1 MHRHPQFDLWL
12 HDDDELAEAA
22 LGSAPTER
30 TTIHEW
36 PLSCVQRV
44 RTADGRRHIY
54 KVQAPPT
61 IEPAVYAQARSPLL
75 VSVRVLPSAGTTVAM
90 VMDEVEAPRLSDIRP
105 AEAEAVSIA
114 GTLVRQIAE
123 IEGAPSPMADIH
135 TQALW
140 AAYFGEVLDDLSAF
154 VADGTFHTVDTGLVQ
169 RLRGIAGGAPLLQ
182 AIDSPSGFIHSD
194 LKAEN
199 VLVLPD
205 GFRVLD
211 WQRPIRG
218 PVALDVVTLLISLG
232 LDPLRHVPIGVV
244 QLYHLLLI
252 AWFTQSARRW
262 LPGGRP
268 WFDGLIARIGA
279 QVEGV
284 GGGG

>member
-12 HDDDELAEAA
+12 HDDDELAAA

-36 PLSCVQRV
+36 PLSSVQRV

-61 IEPAVYAQARSPLL
+61 IEREVYARARSPLL
-75 VSVRVLPSAGTTVAM
+75 VKVRALQAEGTTVAM
-90 VMDEVEAPRLSDIRP
+90 VMDEVEAPRLNDIRP
-105 AEAEAVSIA
+105 AEADAVSIA
-114 GTLVRQIAE
+114 WTLVRQVAE
-123 IEGAPSPMADIH
+123 IEGGPPSMTKIH
-135 TQALW
+135 TEALW
-140 AAYFGEVLDDLSAF
+140 ATYFSATLEDLSAF
-154 VADGTFHTVDTGLVQ
+154 VADGTFHAVDTGLVQ
-169 RLRGIAGGAPLLQ
+169 RLRGIAEGAPLLE
-182 AIDSPSGFIHSD
+182 AIRSPSGFVHAD

-211 WQRPIRG
+211 WQRPIHG
-218 PVALDVVTLLISLG
+218 PVALDVATLLISLG
-232 LDPLRHVPIGVV
+232 LDPLRHVPVGVV

-268 WFDGLIARIGA
+268 GFDGLIARIGA

-284 GGGG
+284 GRGG